1 MSSVSILETEVAVV
15 GGGIVGAALAYG
27 IARTG
32 ARVTVLDEG
41 DLAFR
46 ASRGNFALVW
56 VQDKGLGMPA
66 YATWSRA
73 SADLWPGFAA
83 ELREET
89 GVDVAF
95 ERPGGFKLC
104 LSEQELA
111 VQRDELLSLNAQPDM
126 ERPHE
131 FEVLTP
137 EQTRRMLPGLGP
149 AVVGAL
155 YSPLDG
161 HVNSLRLFHAL
172 HVALGRRGVRYVP
185 HCSVGSIAAER
196 DGFSIRSRGS
206 VLRAKRLVLAA
217 GLSNARLA
225 PMVGLDAPVRPVKG
239 QILITEKAAPFLHYP
254 VLTLRQTDEGGV
266 MIGDSQQERGFNLD
280 VEPAINAVM
289 ASRAARMFPVIGRL
303 NIVRSW
309 AALRVMSPDGFPI
322 YQESRAYPGAF
333 VASGHSGVTLA
344 AAHTLLLAPLLARGS
359 IPGELSA
366 FGTRRFHVPAAA

>member
-1 MSSVSILETEVAVV
+1 MSSVSISETEVAVV
-15 GGGIVGAALAYG
+15 GGGIVGAAIAYG
-27 IARTG
+27 IARSG

-73 SADLWPGFAA
+73 SADLWPSFAA

-89 GVDVAF
+89 GIDVAF

-104 LSEQELA
+104 LSEQELQ
-111 VQRDELLSLNAQPDM
+111 VQRDELLALNAQPGIQ
-126 ERPHE
+126 PHE

-137 EQTRRMLPGLGP
+137 EQTRKMLPGLGP
-149 AVVGAL
+149 AVIGSL

-172 HVALGRRGVRYVP
+172 HVALGRRGVRYLP
-185 HCSVGSIAAER
+185 HCAVGSVCVAR
-196 DGFSIRSRGS
+196 DGFNIGSAGS

-239 QILITEKAAPFLHYP
+239 QILITEKAARFLQYP

-266 MIGDSQQERGFNLD
+266 MIGDSQQERGLNLD

-289 ASRAARMFPVIGRL
+289 ASRAARMFPLIGRL

-322 YQESRAYPGAF
+322 YQESRSCPGAF

-344 AAHTLLLAPLLARGS
+344 AAHTLLLAPHLARGGL
-359 IPGELSA
+359 PQELSA